1 MARDLGSSPFSVTGL
16 KACAIACY
24 RMLAK
29 KEKMRQGMSK
39 PLVVKIQPIEKRN
52 TYREVWGM

>member
-1 MARDLGSSPFSVTGL
+1 
-16 KACAIACY
+16 
-24 RMLAK
+24 MLAK